1 MNTLTALKDV
11 NREAQSRSDGDD
23 DYARLAEICEHAI
36 SLEGSIQRFGA
47 RAAIAEMAELWIDQ
61 LNEKNR
67 ADALLEHDTRHMIEE
82 LEEFL
87 DRVLGST
94 NDFEDPT
101 ARRVLV
107 ACRDANGVSC
117 LYPAVVYATDG
128 EVEEGYHYKVA
139 ERQAREDGY
148 EVPSGTQVCIDEQDA
163 EFTGQ
168 TSLFDAVVGWED

>member
-1 MNTLTALKDV
+1 MNTPAVLTAVQRK
-11 NREAQSRSDGDD
+11 AQSRSDGED
-23 DYARLAEICEHAI
+23 DYARLAEICEHAM

-61 LNEKNR
+61 LNETNR
-67 ADALLEHDTRHMIEE
+67 ADALLEHDIRHMIEE
-82 LEEFL
+82 LDQFL

-101 ARRVLV
+101 ARKVLV

-128 EVEEGYHYKVA
+128 EVEEGYHYKAA
-139 ERQAREDGY
+139 ERQARADGY
-148 EVPSGTQVCIDEQDA
+148 ELPSGARVCIDEQDA
-163 EFTGQ
+163 DFAGQ
-168 TSLFDAVVGWED
+168 TSLFDAVAGWDD